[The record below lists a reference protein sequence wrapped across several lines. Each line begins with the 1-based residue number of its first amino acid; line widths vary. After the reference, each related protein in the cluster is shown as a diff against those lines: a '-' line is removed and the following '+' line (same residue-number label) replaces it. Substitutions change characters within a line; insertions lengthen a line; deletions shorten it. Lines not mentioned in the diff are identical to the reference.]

1 MLYKLISLSS
11 SKHIVAF
18 NIVEQPATLQ
28 MACETGGQW
37 VRNPTPVTV
46 GFKIIEEQ
54 VTIVTE
60 GYANDAHQKEGEI
73 VVDDDK
79 HIIYGRLCVKKSGRV
94 FVDQGPEEPDDAS
107 QNCK

>member
-1 MLYKLISLSS
+1 MLAQYCGT
-11 SKHIVAF
+11 
-18 NIVEQPATLQ
+18 ATLQ
-28 MACETGGQW
+28 MACGTGGQW

-60 GYANDAHQKEGEI
+60 GYTNDTHQKESEI
-73 VVDDDK
+73 LVDDK
-79 HIIYGRLCVKKSGRV
+79 RVISGKLCVKKDGSI

-107 QNCK
+107 QKCK